1 MVEKRLLCPNRRR
14 RTPAQFSWLDHR
26 LVRERRLES
35 CPVEAWA
42 LYLFL
47 VTVGDAQGL
56 SYYSDASLT
65 ARVPLDRHELL
76 RARNALIDAGLIAFE
91 PPLYQVL
98 SLDDAP
104 PTPTQRRSAPA
115 RRLSDEG
122 CFLAPRPRRRQ
133 NIKEML
139 KNRHFLFHLR
149 IRKRLGSNCASN
161 ARAFSDPLRASLSNP
176 S

>member
-42 LYLFL
+42 LYLLL
-47 VTVGDAQGL
+47 VTVGDARGL

-65 ARVPLDRHELL
+65 TRVPLHHHELL
-76 RARNALIDAGLIAFE
+76 RARNALFGAGLIAFE
-91 PPLYQVL
+91 PPLYQGL

-104 PTPTQRRSAPA
+104 ATPTQRRSAPA
-115 RRLSDEG
+115 RRLSEV
-122 CFLAPRPRRRQ
+122 LQPITRTR
-133 NIKEML
+133 
-139 KNRHFLFHLR
+139 
-149 IRKRLGSNCASN
+149 
-161 ARAFSDPLRASLSNP
+161 
-176 S
+176 